1 MHAVGCLMK
10 SDLFITRGMQGA
22 CAVSGV
28 VKSAGK
34 KRLLCDSS
42 PEALLLFQ
50 LLVRDSGVS
59 GTVSPVHET

>member
-10 SDLFITRGMQGA
+10 SDLVITRGMQGA

-34 KRLLCDSS
+34 KGLLCDSS
-42 PEALLLFQ
+42 PEALLLFR
-50 LLVRDSGVS
+50 LLVRDSGAS
-59 GTVSPVHET
+59 GSMFPRS